1 MFDFALSELVIV
13 MLVALVVIG
22 PERLPK
28 VARTAGSLWGRMQRY
43 VHSVKSDI
51 ANDLAIEEAKQLRK
65 DIGEQLTAVERA
77 AIETRLSLER
87 GILDAQTGK
96 APATTGE
103 PKTSVAQPSGAQPS
117 DTPDKQA

>member
-28 VARTAGSLWGRMQRY
+28 VARTAGNLWGRVQRY

-51 ANDLAIEEAKQLRK
+51 ANDLAIEEAKQLRREISK
-65 DIGEQLTAVERA
+65 QFSAVEQA
-77 AIETRLSLER
+77 AIETRLSLEQE
-87 GILDAQTGK
+87 ILDAQTSK
-96 APATTGE
+96 SPAAPAE
-103 PKTSVAQPSGAQPS
+103 QKTSVTQSSA
-117 DTPDKQA
+117 TPDKPA